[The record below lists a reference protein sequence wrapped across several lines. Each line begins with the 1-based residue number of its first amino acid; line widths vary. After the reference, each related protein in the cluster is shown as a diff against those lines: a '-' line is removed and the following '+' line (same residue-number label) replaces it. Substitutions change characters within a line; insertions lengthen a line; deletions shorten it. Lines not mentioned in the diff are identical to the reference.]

1 MAITFLEKRKR
12 LRYLFPILAFVILV
26 TLIVLWKGF
35 FSKKESAQI
44 TPESFIQSAEKAEI
58 NFEALK
64 NPLLEE
70 FQPFKDIEPFD
81 GEVGRQNPFISF

>member
-12 LRYLFPILAFVILV
+12 LRYLFPILAVV
-26 TLIVLWKGF
+26 VLITVVVLWKGF
-35 FSKKESAQI
+35 FNKEKTPQI
-44 TPESFIQSAEKAEI
+44 TPESFGQPSEKIEI
-58 NFEALK
+58 DLKALE

-70 FQPFKDIEPFD
+70 FQPFGEIEPFE